1 MKHVHIWVLVV
12 TIVISLAVSG
22 CGGGAKVKTETR
34 TTTLGKELTD
44 LDKAYKSGILSE
56 KEYKS
61 AKDKLLKN
69 K

>member
-1 MKHVHIWVLVV
+1 MKHVPIWVLVFA
-12 TIVISLAVSG
+12 IVISLTMSG
-22 CGGGAKVKTETR
+22 CGGGAKVKAETR
-34 TTTLGKELTD
+34 TTTLGQELTD

-61 AKDKLLKN
+61 AKDKLLKA

>member
-12 TIVISLAVSG
+12 VIGLTVSG
-22 CGGGAKVKTETR
+22 CGGGAKVKAETR
-34 TTTLGKELTD
+34 TTTLGQELTD
-44 LDKAYKSGILSE
+44 LDKAYKSGVLSE

-61 AKDKLLKN
+61 AKDKLLKA

>member
-12 TIVISLAVSG
+12 VISLAVSG
-22 CGGGAKVKTETR
+22 CGGGAKVKTDTR

-44 LDKAYKSGILSE
+44 LDKAYKSGILTE

-61 AKDKLLKN
+61 AKDKLLKA

>member
-12 TIVISLAVSG
+12 AISLVASG
-22 CGGGAKVKTETR
+22 CGGGAKVKTDTR

-44 LDKAYKSGILSE
+44 LDKAYKSGILTE

-61 AKDKLLKN
+61 AKDKLLKA

>member
-12 TIVISLAVSG
+12 VISLTVSG
-22 CGGGAKVKTETR
+22 CGGGGAKVKAETR
-34 TTTLGKELTD
+34 TTTLGQELTD

-56 KEYKS
+56 KEYKI
-61 AKDKLLKN
+61 AKDKLLKA